1 MAITV
6 GSFQLT
12 PTVSTQT
19 QINSNLEFDEAII
32 YFGTSATD
40 NTNAVE
46 VYVNGE
52 SDPIPFSPGDK
63 FILNGAGGEE
73 LNFNQ
78 YDIKTSNSED
88 GISVIWQRHQPY
100 GS

>member
-19 QINSNLEFDEAII
+19 QINSDLEFDEAII

-46 VYVNGE
+46 VYV
-52 SDPIPFSPGDK
+52 
-63 FILNGAGGEE
+63 
-73 LNFNQ
+73 
-78 YDIKTSNSED
+78 
-88 GISVIWQRHQPY
+88 
-100 GS
+100 